1 MTEPNASPATGLGR
15 RAPRTA
21 VARPVPS
28 REVPARLG
36 YRMPGEF
43 ERHACLW
50 MAWPGATTH
59 SWANPAIVAD
69 FRQLARSA
77 RRFEN
82 VRIVV
87 APADRDAATSS
98 LGPGFQI
105 LEAPLDDIWIRD
117 SGPTFVLR
125 EDGGLAATTWSFN
138 GWGDKFDR
146 YESDKALAP
155 LVAEAAGVAQTFVAP
170 IITEGGAL
178 HVDGQGT
185 VVVTESAVLNSNRNP
200 GLTRAEVE
208 AGLNGWL
215 GTSKVV
221 WIPGERWDS
230 ITDGHIDGLMTFVR
244 PAAALFEVSDDVDHP
259 RYHLLREQARALE
272 LATDAKGRRIE
283 VSLLKAP
290 RELPSRS
297 PDFCAIYVN
306 CLILNDA
313 VLIPAFGE
321 PGSDAAALATF
332 EDAFKDRRIVQLRI
346 DAICAGGGGIHCVTL
361 QQPAPDPL
369 SVRRLP

>member
-1 MTEPNASPATGLGR
+1 MTEANASPTAGLAR
-15 RAPRTA
+15 RAPRKA
-21 VARPVPS
+21 AIRPVPS

-36 YRMPGEF
+36 YRMPAEY

-50 MAWPGATTH
+50 MAWPGMTTRA
-59 SWANPAIVAD
+59 WADPAIIAD
-69 FRQLARSA
+69 FRQLARA
-77 RRFEN
+77 VRRFEE
-82 VRIVV
+82 VRIVA
-87 APADRDAATSS
+87 APADRDAASSS

-117 SGPTFVLR
+117 SGPTFVLG
-125 EDGGLAATTWSFN
+125 EHGGLAATTWSFN
-138 GWGDKFDR
+138 CWGDKFDH
-146 YESDKALAP
+146 YEADKALAP
-155 LVAEAAGVAQTFVAP
+155 LVATAAGAARTFVAP

-230 ITDGHIDGLMTFVR
+230 ITDGHVDGLMTFVR
-244 PAAALFEVSDDVDHP
+244 PGAALFEVTDDPDHP
-259 RYHLLREQARALE
+259 RYDLLREQARGLE
-272 LATDAKGRRIE
+272 LATDANGRRIE

-290 RELPSRS
+290 RELPSHT
-297 PDFCAIYVN
+297 PDFCASYVN

-313 VLIPAFGE
+313 VLIPAFGD

-332 EDAFKDRRIVQLRI
+332 KDAFKDRQIVQLRI
-346 DAICAGGGGIHCVTL
+346 DAICAGGGGIHCVTQ
-361 QQPAPDPL
+361 QQPAPAAA
-369 SVRRLP
+369 SVR